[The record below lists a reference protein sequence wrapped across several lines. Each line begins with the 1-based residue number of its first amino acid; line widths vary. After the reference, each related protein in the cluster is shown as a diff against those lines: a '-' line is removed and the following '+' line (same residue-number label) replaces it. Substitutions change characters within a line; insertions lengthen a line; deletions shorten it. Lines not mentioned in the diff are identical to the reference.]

1 MSVERH
7 RPETQPTIPLPGPGP
22 AGTPGL
28 QAAPHQTGGT
38 PVVHAP
44 RQASP
49 SGRIVELHPPR
60 RLPPPSGRF
69 SFLRSLRWRL
79 ALGFVA
85 FLVVA
90 LLLLAVFLVVTVRP
104 YLRGQTLT
112 NVEAAALRQFQTHKS
127 SFESEVQI
135 QLGQPSPAFEDT
147 IGAAISGLTDVQQ
160 VLLVEPRTLG
170 VVAALPDKTLVGQ
183 TAPNL
188 DRALLV
194 QKLRAGVDSSSYRSP
209 DGNTGVILIGMK
221 CNSCTGAGTHT
232 YVIEV
237 LTGFGSVSTVI
248 GRLLFL
254 LGIGMAGL
262 VVLAALIGIPLIR
275 RALRPL
281 NRMTVTA
288 QAIAAGDL
296 SQRVNLPHSG
306 DEIGALTSS
315 FDEMIDRIETAFAAQ
330 QESERR
336 MRQFVG
342 DASHELRTPL
352 TSLRGFTDVLLR
364 GAKDDPEE
372 AEKVLRS
379 MQRECERMS
388 RLVHDLL
395 TLARLDAGR
404 QMNRQR
410 FDLVELVGEAVDQAR
425 ILAGSRAVTMRS
437 DGGGPLFIVADQD
450 KIKQVL
456 LILLDNA
463 LKYGR
468 AGADGWVR
476 VQMSRTQDMAQLQVA
491 DNGQGIRA
499 EDLPHIFERFYRAD
513 KTRSRTTNQLLP
525 PGAGPASNTG
535 VLKAMN
541 AGGSGLGLS
550 IALAIIQAHGGSIW
564 AQSQWG
570 QGTQFTIQLPRQ

>member
-1 MSVERH
+1 MFVERQ
-7 RPETQPTIPLPGPGP
+7 RPEPSPPWTGRDAGGTGPTP
-22 AGTPGL
+22 AGIPARATGSAAAAWKGSATV
-28 QAAPHQTGGT
+28 QARTG
-38 PVVHAP
+38 
-44 RQASP
+44 
-49 SGRIVELHPPR
+49 
-60 RLPPPSGRF
+60 GRF
-69 SFLRSLRWRL
+69 SFLRALRWRL

-85 FLVVA
+85 FLMVA
-90 LLLLAVFLVVTVRP
+90 MLLLAVFLVVTVRP
-104 YLRGQTLT
+104 ALRGETLT
-112 NVEAAALRQFQTHKS
+112 NAEAAALRLAQAHKKN
-127 SFESEVQI
+127 FESEVQV

-147 IGAAISGLTDVQQ
+147 IGAALAGLTDVQQ
-160 VLLVEPRTLG
+160 VLLVEPRSLV
-170 VVAALPDKTLVGQ
+170 VVAALPATLVGQ
-183 TAPNL
+183 RAPNL
-188 DRALLV
+188 NRALLL
-194 QKLRAGVDSSSYRSP
+194 QKLRTGVNSASYRSP
-209 DGNTGVILIGMK
+209 DGNTGIILIGMN
-221 CNSCTGAGTHT
+221 CQSCTGAGTHT

-237 LTGFGSVSTVI
+237 LLGFGSVNTVI

-254 LGIGMAGL
+254 LAVGMIGL
-262 VVLAALIGIPLIR
+262 VILAALIGIPLIR

-288 QAIAAGDL
+288 RAIAAGDL

-306 DEIGALTSS
+306 DEIGELSSS
-315 FDEMIDRIETAFAAQ
+315 FDEMIERIQTAFAAR

-336 MRQFVG
+336 MRQFVA

-364 GAKDDPEE
+364 GAKDDPED

-395 TLARLDAGR
+395 TLARLDTGR
-404 QMNRQR
+404 QLNRQQV
-410 FDLVELVGEAVDQAR
+410 DLVELVGEAVDQAR
-425 ILAGSRAVTMRS
+425 ILAGNRAVTMRS

-468 AGADGWVR
+468 QGADGWVR
-476 VQMSRTQDMAQLQVA
+476 VQISRAPDLARLQVT

-513 KTRSRTTNQLLP
+513 KTRSRTTTNQLVP
-525 PGAGPASNTG
+525 PGAGPASTTG

>member
-1 MSVERH
+1 MSAEHH
-7 RPETQPTIPLPGPGP
+7 RPETQPTIPLPHSAPAP
-22 AGTPGL
+22 AGSPVL
-28 QAAPHQTGGT
+28 QAALPQTGGS
-38 PVVHAP
+38 PVL
-44 RQASP
+44 QAARRPVP
-49 SGRIVELHPPR
+49 SRRVVPQHPPQ
-60 RLPPPSGRF
+60 PAGRF

-90 LLLLAVFLVVTVRP
+90 MLLLAVFLVVTVRP
-104 YLRGQTLT
+104 YLRGQSLT
-112 NVEAAALRQFQTHKS
+112 NVEAAALRLTQAHKRN
-127 SFESEVQI
+127 FESEVQV

-147 IGAAISGLTDVQQ
+147 IGAALDGLTDVQQ
-160 VLLVEPRTLG
+160 VLLVEPRSLA
-170 VVAALPDKTLVGQ
+170 VAAALPDNTLVGQ
-183 TAPNL
+183 KAPDL
-188 DRALLV
+188 DRALLL
-194 QKLRAGVDSSSYRSP
+194 QKLRSGVDSTSYRSP
-209 DGNTGVILIGMK
+209 DGNTGIILIGIN
-221 CNSCTGAGTHT
+221 CQSCTRAGTHN

-237 LTGFGSVSTVI
+237 LTGFGSVNTVI

-254 LGIGMAGL
+254 LAIGMAGL
-262 VVLAALIGIPLIR
+262 VVLAAIIGIPLIR

-296 SQRVNLPHSG
+296 SQRVNLSHRG

-315 FDEMIDRIETAFAAQ
+315 FDEMVDRIEAAFAAQ

-364 GAKDDPEE
+364 GAKDDPED

-410 FDLVELVGEAVDQAR
+410 FDLVELVGEAVDQGR
-425 ILAGSRAVTMRS
+425 ILAGNRTVTMRS

-468 AGADGWVR
+468 QGADGWVR
-476 VQMSRTQDMAQLQVA
+476 VQISRTQDMAQLQVA

-513 KTRSRTTNQLLP
+513 KTRSRTTNQLVP
-525 PGAGPASNTG
+525 PGAGPTSNTG

-541 AGGSGLGLS
+541 AGGSGLGLP